1 MRYVRTLVA
10 STRYLKESGFL
21 EKKKNFLLKRIISL
35 VLEIMIIISADNDL
49 IINFFSTFQGFF
61 HTFLLKKMYC

>member
-21 EKKKNFLLKRIISL
+21 EKKKNFLLKRIIRIISL

-49 IINFFSTFQGFF
+49 IINFFSTFPGFF
-61 HTFLLKKMYC
+61 SHIFA

>member
-21 EKKKNFLLKRIISL
+21 EKKKLFLWKRIISL

-49 IINFFSTFQGFF
+49 IIELLLKLSRVFSYI
-61 HTFLLKKMYC
+61 LLKKMYC